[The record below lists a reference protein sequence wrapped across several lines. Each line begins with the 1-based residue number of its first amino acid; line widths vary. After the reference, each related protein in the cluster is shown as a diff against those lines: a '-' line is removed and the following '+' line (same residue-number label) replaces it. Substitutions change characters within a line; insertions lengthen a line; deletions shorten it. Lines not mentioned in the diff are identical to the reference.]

1 MINFKKNRLKYL
13 LWILSVVLASLY
25 IHCMIYFPLDPFKL
39 SPILIVKIF
48 FIAIICNLGLAFVTF
63 DIAKSYKKI
72 ATLLFIPSLTITP
85 VIVGLYFIP
94 GFLIMLFANIFFYIK
109 LNPWRKDEMGSTST

>member
-1 MINFKKNRLKYL
+1 MINLKKSHLNYI
-13 LWILSVVLASLY
+13 LWILSVALASLY
-25 IHCMIYFPLDPFKL
+25 IHCMIFFPLDPFNL
-39 SPILIVKIF
+39 NPILLVKIF

-94 GFLIMLFANIFFYIK
+94 AFLIK
-109 LNPWRKDEMGSTST
+109 LNPWRKDEMGLIST

>member
-13 LWILSVVLASLY
+13 LWILSVALASLY

-39 SPILIVKIF
+39 KPILLVKIF
-48 FIAIICNLGLAFVTF
+48 LIAIICNLGLAFVTF
-63 DIAKSYKKI
+63 DISKIYKKI
-72 ATLLFIPSLTITP
+72 ATILFVPSLTITP

-94 GFLIMLFANIFFYIK
+94 AFFIMLFANIYFFIK
-109 LNPWRKDEMGSTST
+109 LNPWRKDEMGPIST